1 MEHDATIDGI
11 VVGPNGIILQLSLG
25 PITPDDIADLYRVK
39 GQEVVVRIRRADDG
53 SLPEHG

>member
-11 VVGPNGIILQLSLG
+11 VVGPNGIILQLALG

-53 SLPEHG
+53 SLSEHD